1 MLLEL
6 ADKFNSI
13 ENGASS
19 WLHNATEKATSL
31 DDRLIDGI
39 GNSIGDRFN
48 FWLTQHP
55 AIAWTINHPI
65 ISLVVG
71 SIALI
76 LTIRLLITVYRAIAS
91 AIDRMW
97 LWILRSPWLLLKFLF
112 GWERKPQTDPANTF
126 VTNYQVSDNP
136 EQLQD
141 IVERL
146 DKIQRQQEQIIN
158 ELGLLKQ
165 QPITIEPELRSLL
178 DAVAHEGNPQDRAA
192 SLSEKLL
199 GDR

>member
-13 ENGASS
+13 ESGASS

-48 FWLTQHP
+48 FWLAQHP
-55 AIAWTINHPI
+55 AIAWTFNHPI

-76 LTIRLLITVYRAIAS
+76 LTIRLLVTVYRAIAS

-112 GWERKPQTDPANTF
+112 GWEKPQTDPANTF
-126 VTNYQVSDNP
+126 VTNYQVTDNP

-141 IVERL
+141 IMQRL
-146 DKIQRQQEQIIN
+146 DKIQRQQEQILN

-165 QPITIEPELRSLL
+165 QPLTIEPELRSL
-178 DAVAHEGNPQDRAA
+178 
-192 SLSEKLL
+192 SEKIL